1 MDDTITT
8 DYSLLNDPE
17 MAEIFDGF
25 IVETKEILEKLD
37 LDLVELEKRPEDTEL
52 LNEIFRS
59 FHTIKGTSGFL
70 GLVKLQKL
78 THKCEDILNKLRKG
92 EAIATPKIMDS
103 ILKSFDH
110 TSELIRVIEETKTE
124 DHNIDEIHSELEK
137 VFIELETGVAPEPE
151 KEEAKPVEEK
161 PKKQAS
167 KKTTAKKSSK
177 KKQEPKVEEKQEEV
191 VKEEPEEVKVE
202 QPEVIEEE
210 LVEEEVEQE
219 EEVPVQAKAEQPKE
233 VKVQK
238 QAAQSSAKKG
248 DNSIRVDVNRLDDLL
263 NFVQELVLGRNRLS
277 QINNEMSIQYEG
289 TKLSRDLADTAR
301 QIDLMTTELQLAVMK
316 TRMVKIGKV
325 FNRYPRLVRDLSRD
339 MNKEIQ
345 LEIRG
350 EETEL
355 DKTLIEEINDPL
367 VHIIRN
373 SCDHGLETPEE
384 RRLNNKD
391 PKGTIILAAEHEGNN
406 IIITVEDDGRG
417 IDPEKIIAKAIS
429 KGIITQEKAN
439 ELSKTEVYNLLF
451 APGFSTAEKVT
462 NVSGRGVGMDVVKT
476 NVAKLRGII
485 NVESEVGKG
494 TKIIIKLPLTLA
506 IIQGLLV
513 EIGGETIVVPLNSV
527 IEVVRL
533 SKEDIYMVNQT
544 ECIKLRDH
552 VHPLIDIDEALYG
565 SKGNGH
571 EKDHHFI
578 VIVGIAEKRFGLK
591 VDRLIGQNEVVIKSL
606 GNYLGNIDGIAGSTI
621 MGDGKVVMIADIAEL
636 VHKIMDKK

>member
-1 MDDTITT
+1 
-8 DYSLLNDPE
+8 
-17 MAEIFDGF
+17 
-25 IVETKEILEKLD
+25 
-37 LDLVELEKRPEDTEL
+37 
-52 LNEIFRS
+52 
-59 FHTIKGTSGFL
+59 
-70 GLVKLQKL
+70 
-78 THKCEDILNKLRKG
+78 
-92 EAIATPKIMDS
+92 MDS
-103 ILKSFDH
+103 ILKSYDH
-110 TSELIRVIEETKTE
+110 TSELLKVIEETKTE
-124 DHNIDEIHSELEK
+124 DYNIDEIHDELEK
-137 VFIELETGVAPEPE
+137 VFIELETGRQQEPE
-151 KEEAKPVEEK
+151 KEQPKPAVSKTKKQTASKTGTKKTAKKKEKPKPVEEK
-161 PKKQAS
+161 KES
-167 KKTTAKKSSK
+167 
-177 KKQEPKVEEKQEEV
+177 
-191 VKEEPEEVKVE
+191 VKEEPAAAIEQEE
-202 QPEVIEEE
+202 PELGKNAADE
-210 LVEEEVEQE
+210 VEEEKIEA
-219 EEVPVQAKAEQPKE
+219 AKPEQPKE
-233 VKVQK
+233 IKK
-238 QAAQSSAKKG
+238 QTAAQTAVKKG
-248 DNSIRVDVNRLDDLL
+248 DNTIRVDVNRLDDLL
-263 NFVQELVLGRNRLS
+263 NFVQDLVLGRNRLS
-277 QINNEMSIQYEG
+277 QINNEMSMQHEG

-325 FNRYPRLVRDLSRD
+325 FNRFPRLVRDLSRD
-339 MNKEIQ
+339 MQKEVA

-367 VHIIRN
+367 VHIVRN

-417 IDPEKIIAKAIS
+417 IDPEKIKAKAVS
-429 KGIITQEKAN
+429 KGIISQEKAN
-439 ELSKTEVYNLLF
+439 ELSNKEVYNLLF

-513 EIGGETIVVPLNSV
+513 DIGGETIVVPLNSV

-533 SKEDIYMVNQT
+533 SKNEIYMVNQT
-544 ECIKLRDH
+544 ECIKLRDQ
-552 VHPLIDIDEALYG
+552 VHPLIDIDSALYG
-565 SKGNGH
+565 TKGNGH
-571 EKDHHFI
+571 HNDFQFI

-591 VDRLIGQNEVVIKSL
+591 VDKLIGQNEVVIKSL
-606 GNYLGNIDGIAGSTI
+606 GNYLGSIDGIAGSTI

>member
-1 MDDTITT
+1 MDTITT

-70 GLVKLQKL
+70 GLAKLQKL

-103 ILKSFDH
+103 ILKSYDH
-110 TSELIRVIEETKTE
+110 TSELLRVIEETKTE
-124 DHNIDEIHSELEK
+124 EYDITEIHDELEK
-137 VFIELETGVAPEPE
+137 VFIELETGKQEEPA
-151 KEEAKPVEEK
+151 KEEPKPVSLK
-161 PKKQAS
+161 PKKQAA
-167 KKTTAKKSSK
+167 KKTTSK
-177 KKQEPKVEEKQEEV
+177 KAPKKKEESKPIEPKVEVVEEKQ
-191 VKEEPEEVKVE
+191 KEEPKIEVIAEEPEIEVEEIEEDIAPVEVK
-202 QPEVIEEE
+202 I
-210 LVEEEVEQE
+210 
-219 EEVPVQAKAEQPKE
+219 EQPKE
-233 VKVQK
+233 IKTQK
-238 QAAQSSAKKG
+238 QAAAQSNTKKG

-277 QINNEMSIQYEG
+277 QINNEMSMQHEG
-289 TKLSRDLADTAR
+289 SKLSRDLADTTR

-325 FNRYPRLVRDLSRD
+325 FNRFPRLVRDLSRD
-339 MNKEIQ
+339 LNKDIS
-345 LEIRG
+345 LEIKG

-367 VHIIRN
+367 VHLIRN
-373 SCDHGLETPEE
+373 ACDHGLETPEE

-391 PKGTIILAAEHEGNN
+391 PKGIIILAAEHEGNN
-406 IIITVEDDGRG
+406 IIITIEDNGRG
-417 IDPEKIIAKAIS
+417 IDPEKIKAKAVS
-429 KGIITQEKAN
+429 KGIISEEKAN
-439 ELSKTEVYNLLF
+439 ELSKKEVYNLLF
-451 APGFSTAEKVT
+451 APGFSTAEQVT

-485 NVESEVGKG
+485 NVESEIGKG

-513 EIGGETIVVPLNSV
+513 DISGETIVIPLNSV

-533 SKEDIYMVNQT
+533 SKDEIYLVNQT
-544 ECIKLRDH
+544 ECIKLRDQ
-552 VHPLIDIDEALYG
+552 VHPLIDIDASLYG
-565 SKGNGH
+565 TQANGR
-571 EKDHHFI
+571 DNDFQFV

-591 VDRLIGQNEVVIKSL
+591 VDKLIGQNEVVIKSL

-636 VHKIMDKK
+636 VNKIMDKR